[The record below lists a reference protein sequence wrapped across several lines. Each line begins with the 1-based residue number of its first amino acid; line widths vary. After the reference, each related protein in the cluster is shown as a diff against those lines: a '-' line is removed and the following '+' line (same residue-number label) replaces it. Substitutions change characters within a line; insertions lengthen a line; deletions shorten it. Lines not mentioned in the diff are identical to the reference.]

1 MDYITA
7 KDLCKMLGV
16 DRVDVAALT
25 RERGIDA
32 KKISGRWK
40 ISKESAEA
48 LRKNN
53 QRKIKSLQKEYTS
66 LYWQGLTHQQLQK
79 RVSGDFERRG
89 IIARQRGF
97 AEQTIYDEVKNG

>member
-79 RVSGDFERRG
+79 GLAKILNEEGSLPDKEGSRNRRFMT
-89 IIARQRGF
+89 R
-97 AEQTIYDEVKNG
+97 